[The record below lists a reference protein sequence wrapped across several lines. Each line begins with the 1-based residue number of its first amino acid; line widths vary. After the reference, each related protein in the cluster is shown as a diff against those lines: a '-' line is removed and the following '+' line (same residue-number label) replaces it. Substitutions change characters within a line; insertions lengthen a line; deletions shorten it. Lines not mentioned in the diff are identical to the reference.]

1 MAWEKF
7 KYAETDTVLPA
18 KILLVDELAQFI
30 GNPDRK
36 EMRLADKMSANMQQ
50 IAQLGRSAHIHMVL
64 ATQSASGNLF
74 PSSLKN
80 NIAQRCIC
88 GRVEANISRMA
99 IDSEEG
105 ESLPLT
111 PGSYLGYSKGT
122 TQQLQGWYTPT
133 KAVLALGTVKD
144 GYDNK
149 TGLQVDGDS
158 FDMSPVEDIVE
169 EQEDDSEELLDNLEQ
184 VDEEDEKEN
193 DDLFDDSF
201 DDIPELGELIE
212 NDSDDSLDGLDKED
226 NIEQIEQED
235 KPKPK
240 INVKINKSKN
250 IKIATKIAKPKKN
263 ITIT

>member
-7 KYAETDTVLPA
+7 KYAETNTVLPA
-18 KILLVDELAQFI
+18 KILLCDELAQFI

-88 GRVEANISRMA
+88 GRVESNISRMA

-133 KAVLALGTVKD
+133 KAVLALGTIKD

-149 TGLQVDGDS
+149 TGIQVGDDA
-158 FDMSPVEDIVE
+158 FDMSPVEDIVVE
-169 EQEDDSEELLDNLEQ
+169 EQDDSDENSEDIEQVKDEEADHFGTNSLDDLDNLDNEYDNDIKL
-184 VDEEDEKEN
+184 VDE
-193 DDLFDDSF
+193 
-201 DDIPELGELIE
+201 
-212 NDSDDSLDGLDKED
+212 
-226 NIEQIEQED
+226 QEGSNSP
-235 KPKPK
+235 KKPK
-240 INVKINKSKN
+240 INVKINKNKTKN
-250 IKIATKIAKPKKN
+250 VKLGIKPVNPKKRN
-263 ITIT
+263 IIT

>member
-18 KILLVDELAQFI
+18 KILLCDELAQFI

-193 DDLFDDSF
+193 DD
-201 DDIPELGELIE
+201 
-212 NDSDDSLDGLDKED
+212 SDDSLDGLDKED

>member
-18 KILLVDELAQFI
+18 KILLCDELAQFI

-193 DDLFDDSF
+193 DD
-201 DDIPELGELIE
+201 
-212 NDSDDSLDGLDKED
+212 SDDSLDGLDKED
-226 NIEQIEQED
+226 NIEQVEQED

>member
-50 IAQLGRSAHIHMVL
+50 IAQLGRSAHIHIVL

-169 EQEDDSEELLDNLEQ
+169 EQDDDSEELLDNLEQ

-193 DDLFDDSF
+193 D
-201 DDIPELGELIE
+201 
-212 NDSDDSLDGLDKED
+212 DSDDSLDGLDKED

>member
-1 MAWEKF
+1 MAWETF

-18 KILLVDELAQFI
+18 KILLIDELAQFI

-88 GRVEANISRMA
+88 GRVESNISRMA

-111 PGSYLGYSKGT
+111 PSSYLGYSKGT

-149 TGLQVDGDS
+149 TGLQVDEDA
-158 FDMSPVEDIVE
+158 FDMSPVEDIVIE
-169 EQEDDSEELLDNLEQ
+169 EQDNSDEILEDLEQAKDEETDHFGTNSLDDLDNEYNNNIKL
-184 VDEEDEKEN
+184 VDV
-193 DDLFDDSF
+193 
-201 DDIPELGELIE
+201 
-212 NDSDDSLDGLDKED
+212 
-226 NIEQIEQED
+226 QED
-235 KPKPK
+235 KQEGSNNQKRPK
-240 INVKINKSKN
+240 INVRINKNKTKN
-250 IKIATKIAKPKKN
+250 VKLGIKPVNPKRRN
-263 ITIT
+263 TIT

>member
-7 KYAETDTVLPA
+7 KYAETNTVLPA

-88 GRVEANISRMA
+88 GRVESNISRMA

-122 TQQLQGWYTPT
+122 TQQLQGWYTTT

-149 TGLQVDGDS
+149 TGLQDDEDA
-158 FDMSPVEDIVE
+158 FDMSPVEDIVIE
-169 EQEDDSEELLDNLEQ
+169 EQDDSDEISEDLEQVKDEEADHLGTNSLDNLDNGYDNTIKL
-184 VDEEDEKEN
+184 VDE
-193 DDLFDDSF
+193 
-201 DDIPELGELIE
+201 
-212 NDSDDSLDGLDKED
+212 
-226 NIEQIEQED
+226 QEESNN
-235 KPKPK
+235 PKRPK
-240 INVKINKSKN
+240 INVRINKNKTKN
-250 IKIATKIAKPKKN
+250 VKLGIKPVNLKKRN
-263 ITIT
+263 ILT